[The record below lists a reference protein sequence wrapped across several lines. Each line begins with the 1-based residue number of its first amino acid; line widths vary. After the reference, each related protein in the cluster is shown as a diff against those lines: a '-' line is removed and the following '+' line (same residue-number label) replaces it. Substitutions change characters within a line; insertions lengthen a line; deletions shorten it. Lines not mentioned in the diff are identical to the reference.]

1 MSDNKELLENEEEIE
16 VEVLTLTDDETGE
29 EQDFD
34 LLAKAEIDGK
44 VYLALVPSNE
54 EAEEYIILRADGS
67 DEDMSLETIEDD
79 EEFDKVAEYFDDL
92 FFEEEE

>member
-1 MSDNKELLENEEEIE
+1 MSDNKELLKNEEEIE

>member
-92 FFEEEE
+92 FFESEE